1 MAVQWRP
8 CEARPALEVAARKP
22 QSKRAFPV
30 GVSAV
35 CQHWSM
41 IPREVQGIL
50 FLLASLVPSW
60 EDLIQLVLCSTDPVL
75 GSSTTPGLG
84 PLLLSWR
91 VPAVS
96 AEVPRLAQ
104 RQGLLW
110 GTLLWPSAPLCA
122 GIQDHCDPAG
132 LQAGGGGPRHGG
144 AAGPSPWQHWLA
156 VHGCPG
162 LSPCCG
168 AGGRLSLQPPGT
180 VSDNPG
186 FAPGR
191 AVSSLHGAPAS
202 ARPCSSWGSKDSP
215 ARAGQGEG
223 TGARWHP
230 GAAQLPWCPVPCG
243 LP

>member
-1 MAVQWRP
+1 MLPGASSALTGAAALVAVQWRP
-8 CEARPALEVAARKP
+8 CEAKPALEVAARKP

-41 IPREVQGIL
+41 IPGEVQGIL
-50 FLLASLVPSW
+50 FLLVSLVPSW

-75 GSSTTPGLG
+75 GSSTAPGLG
-84 PLLLSWR
+84 PPLLSWR

-110 GTLLWPSAPLCA
+110 GILLWPSAPLCA

-144 AAGPSPWQHWLA
+144 AAGTQPMAALAGCARPSWAQSLLWRWGKAFPAASRNCLRQPQF
-156 VHGCPG
+156 CPRQSCG
-162 LSPCCG
+162 LSPWCPCFS
-168 AGGRLSLQPPGT
+168 ASLQQLGEQ
-180 VSDNPG
+180 G
-186 FAPGR
+186 Q
-191 AVSSLHGAPAS
+191 
-202 ARPCSSWGSKDSP
+202 PC
-215 ARAGQGEG
+215 
-223 TGARWHP
+223 
-230 GAAQLPWCPVPCG
+230 
-243 LP
+243 